1 MPSKSPEERMIIVPY
16 RPGLRLRQRLTAW
29 LAVLIGMAG
38 GFMIGA
44 AVFYLQY
51 QEFTEEHERMRVEL
65 EESRAQEA
73 ALRQQVTNYER
84 GRAVDQLA
92 AQDVQKTIMD
102 LQETIARLKED
113 ANFYKTILAPSEQNK
128 GLKVQRWEVEPIR
141 DRRYRYK
148 LVLAQ
153 IAENKNFVEGI
164 AAVNFIGTKR
174 NGEQEIIP
182 LRDMAG
188 TRDLGIQ
195 FKFRY
200 FQELTGELL
209 LPDDFL
215 PDKVQVVV
223 QSKGRNA
230 TKFEQTFHWKQEEP
244 KTDVGKEEA

>member
-1 MPSKSPEERMIIVPY
+1 MPSKSPQERMIVVPY
-16 RPGLRLRQRLTAW
+16 RPGLKLRQRLTAW

-38 GFMIGA
+38 GFVIGA
-44 AVFYLQY
+44 AAFYLRY
-51 QEFTEEHERMRVEL
+51 QEFTEEHEKMRIAL
-65 EESRAQEA
+65 EESQAQEA
-73 ALRQQVTNYER
+73 LLRQQVTNYER
-84 GRAVDQLA
+84 GRAIDQQA
-92 AQDVQKTIMD
+92 ALDVQKTIMD
-102 LQETIARLKED
+102 LHKTIARLKED
-113 ANFYKTILAPSEQNK
+113 TTFYKNILAPSEQNK

-164 AAVNFIGTKR
+164 AAVNFIGTKGR
-174 NGEQEIIP
+174 GEQEIIP
-182 LRDMAG
+182 LRDMTG
-188 TRDLGIQ
+188 TRDLGVR

-209 LPDDFL
+209 LPDDFR

-230 TKFEQTFHWKQEEP
+230 TKLEQTFLWKLEEP